1 MVKSSIKVIQKLTCE
16 TRNIEMKRMF
26 KVDSLNKKLLAIFLT
41 LTIAPLLITMLIL
54 YYSTERGFTKL
65 ITNQQAKM
73 EQTIQSQFNNVSKDL
88 LDLTK
93 IYANDEELISAFQSK
108 DREKLIDQVK
118 QVYPRLQSEH
128 RLDIFEFGDAS
139 GIVFLRGHNPDKHSD
154 DKSSMSAIQHTLD
167 GQPIS
172 GFEFGNSGLAVRAFA
187 PIMDRDEVIG
197 TLQTGVDSTFL
208 NELNDMLQGVSIDL
222 YDQDGTVVISSNE
235 ENVGKSNA
243 SIIADV
249 MDNETGSRIGDKSLD
264 SYLPMY
270 DPTSSE
276 MIGVIGMTQ
285 DISVIHQTKQQIIR
299 IAFLITIITLL
310 IVVFVSVTFSKTI
323 SNPIQKMAHVME
335 ELSKG
340 NLTIEAEDSKRND
353 EIGQLTNAIQV
364 MKNTLHDTIAHVAE
378 ASSSVSAQSESLT
391 HSAIEVKTGSE
402 QIAMT
407 MQDIAAGAEKQA
419 DRASDLAYTM
429 GNFTA
434 KIQASSEKSAQIQA
448 SSVEVLQM
456 SDEGRNLV
464 ASSDRQMRKIDHI
477 VKEAV
482 SKMENLDQ
490 QTQEI
495 SKLVSVI
502 QEVAKQTNLLA
513 LNATI
518 EAARAGEQGKGFAVV
533 AGEVRKLSEQVSA
546 SIGEITNIVS
556 HVQTESADVTA
567 SLQSGY
573 KEVEQGTLLIQTTN
587 ETFMDINN
595 AVTEMVDNVKLIT
608 IQLST
613 FAGDSQEMH
622 RYVEE
627 IAAITEESAAGIEET
642 AATSQQAS
650 RSMEEVAAGSKQL
663 AFLAEKLNGLVRYF
677 KF

>member
-1 MVKSSIKVIQKLTCE
+1 
-16 TRNIEMKRMF
+16 MKRMF